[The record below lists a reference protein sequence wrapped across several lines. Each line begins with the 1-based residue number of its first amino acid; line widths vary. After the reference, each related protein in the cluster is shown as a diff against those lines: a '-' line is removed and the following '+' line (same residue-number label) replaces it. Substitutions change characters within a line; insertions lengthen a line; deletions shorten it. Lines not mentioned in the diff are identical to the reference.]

1 MDLNEAR
8 KAIDA
13 IDQDIV
19 RLFEQ
24 RLAVSEQIAIYKK
37 AHHLAIEQPA
47 REAVVIQ
54 KAVDRLDNK
63 AYREDIK
70 ALFEAMMTIGK
81 KRQKEIIDS

>member
-8 KAIDA
+8 KTIDA

-37 AHHLAIEQPA
+37 RIIWRSNSLQEKRWSSKKPLIDWITKLI
-47 REAVVIQ
+47 VKIS
-54 KAVDRLDNK
+54 RL
-63 AYREDIK
+63 Y
-70 ALFEAMMTIGK
+70 L
-81 KRQKEIIDS
+81 KR

>member
-37 AHHLAIEQPA
+37 AHHLAIEQPG

-54 KAVDRLDNK
+54 KAIDRLDNK

-70 ALFEAMMTIGK
+70 ALFETMMTIGK

>member
-37 AHHLAIEQPA
+37 AHHLEIEQPA
-47 REAVVIQ
+47 REAAVSQ
-54 KAVDRLDNK
+54 KAIDRLDNK

-70 ALFEAMMTIGK
+70 ALFETMMAIGK

>member
-37 AHHLAIEQPA
+37 AHHLAIEQPG
-47 REAVVIQ
+47 REAAVIQ
-54 KAVDRLDNK
+54 KAIDRLDNK

-70 ALFEAMMTIGK
+70 ALFETMMAIGK

>member
-8 KAIDA
+8 KTIDA

-37 AHHLAIEQPA
+37 AHHLEIEHPA
-47 REAVVIQ
+47 RQAVVIQ
-54 KAVDRLDNK
+54 KHIEQQDNK
-63 AYREDIK
+63 A
-70 ALFEAMMTIGK
+70 
-81 KRQKEIIDS
+81 

>member
-37 AHHLAIEQPA
+37 THHLAIEQPG

-54 KAVDRLDNK
+54 KAIDRLDNK

-70 ALFEAMMTIGK
+70 ALFEAMMAIGK